1 MDLPKNHFKAAIAE
15 GRQQI
20 GYWCTIDDPLMTEM
34 AAGAGF
40 DWLLI
45 DAEHTAMDPRAV
57 LGHLQ
62 AVSAHP
68 VHAMVRPSALDPAE
82 IKKLLDLGA
91 QSLLIPYVRNAEEA
105 ALAAAAVDYA
115 PGGIRGLAGITRA
128 TRFGAVE
135 GYARRARDEICLI
148 VQIETR
154 SALDDLDAILA
165 TPGVDGAFV
174 GPADLAASL
183 GHPGRTDHPEVRAAC
198 LDAVRRIRAAG
209 KPAGFLTLDY
219 EFLPEIMAAGSCF
232 TAVDVD
238 TAILRRGAFES
249 AARWKARA
257 RPGG

>member
-1 MDLPKNHFKAAIAE
+1 MDIPKNEFKAAIQA

-20 GYWCTIDDPLMTEM
+20 GFWCTIDDSLMTEM
-34 AAGAGF
+34 AAGSGF

-45 DAEHTAMDPRAV
+45 DAEHTAMDPKAV
-57 LGHLQ
+57 LAHLQ
-62 AVSAHP
+62 AAAP
-68 VHAMVRPSALDPAE
+68 YPAHAMVRPSSLDPAE

-128 TRFGAVE
+128 ARFGAVDD
-135 GYARRARDEICLI
+135 YPRKARDEICLV

-154 SALDDLDAILA
+154 SALEDLDAILA
-165 TPGVDGAFV
+165 TPGVDAAFV

-183 GHPGRTDHPEVRAAC
+183 GHHGNTSHPDVQAAC
-198 LDAVRRIRAAG
+198 LDAIRRIRAAG
-209 KPAGFLTLDY
+209 KPAGFLTLDVD
-219 EFLPEIMAAGSCF
+219 FLPEAMEAGSCF

-238 TAILRRGAFES
+238 TAVLRRGTLAT
-249 AARWKARA
+249 AARWKTDPAK
-257 RPGG
+257 